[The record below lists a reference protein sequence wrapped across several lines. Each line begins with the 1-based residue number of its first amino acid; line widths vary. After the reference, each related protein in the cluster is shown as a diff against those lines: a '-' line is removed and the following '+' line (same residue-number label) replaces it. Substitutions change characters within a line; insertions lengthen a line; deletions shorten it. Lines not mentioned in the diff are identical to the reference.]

1 MTIKNADMP
10 AMPLTDEQIDN
21 FGSVSSSEFCGLTKR
36 ETFVINAPAMPS
48 WFDIKFSIGEID
60 DSIDIEMDETD
71 LSELAFMAWPVY
83 YADALLAE
91 LNNT

>member
-36 ETFVINAPAMPS
+36 EHIAAMAMQGFITAGVNGMPS
-48 WFDIKFSIGEID
+48 KEQISC
-60 DSIDIEMDETD
+60 
-71 LSELAFMAWPVY
+71 LSVY